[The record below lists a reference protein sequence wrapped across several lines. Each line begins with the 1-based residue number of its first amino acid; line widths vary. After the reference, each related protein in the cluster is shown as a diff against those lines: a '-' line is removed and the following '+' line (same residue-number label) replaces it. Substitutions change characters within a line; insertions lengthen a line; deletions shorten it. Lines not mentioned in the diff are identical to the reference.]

1 MQVAIHQP
9 QYWPWPR
16 YIHKVMSADVFVYLD
31 TVQFGKN
38 GLQNRNQIRTS
49 QGPLWLTIPVKQQL
63 GQTIRETKIADTGAA
78 QKHWKTLAH
87 NYSGTPGFPLWRD
100 ELDRM
105 LHCRTGSLCE
115 VAVAT
120 TEWMLEKLG
129 VDNRRNRASEI
140 PEAQG
145 QGSVL
150 IAEICR
156 SLGATS
162 YLTGSGALEY
172 MKREDFSDINCE
184 VWAQGW
190 SGLDYQQAQ
199 PQVEFIP
206 DLSTLDLLLNCPDT
220 ASQLIQSAGSWKLL
234 WPLE

>member
-1 MQVAIHQP
+1 MKVAIHQP

-31 TVQFGKN
+31 TVQFSKN

-49 QGPLWLTIPVKQQL
+49 QGALWLTIPVAQQL
-63 GQTIRETKIADTGAA
+63 GQTIRETKIANTATV

-87 NYSGTPGFPLWRD
+87 DYSGTPGFPLWKD
-100 ELDRM
+100 ELDRI
-105 LHCRTGSLCE
+105 LHCPTDSLCE
-115 VAVAT
+115 LAVAS

-129 VDNRRNRASEI
+129 VENRRVRASEL

-145 QGSVL
+145 QGSAL
-150 IAEICR
+150 IAAICR
-156 SLGATS
+156 SLEASS
-162 YLTGSGALEY
+162 YLTGSGALDY
-172 MKREDFSDINCE
+172 MERDNFSAINCE
-184 VWAQGW
+184 VWVQEW
-190 SGLDYQQAQ
+190 SGLAYQQAQ
-199 PQVEFIP
+199 PQAEFVP

-220 ASQLIQSAGSWKLL
+220 AGQLIQSTGRWKLL